1 MRTDLALHLYRD
13 GYDAL
18 PRMWAQAS
26 AGPGG
31 SREAMQTRL
40 LGHTA
45 WVVRGTDGARLFY
58 DEEVVERQG
67 VVPPPLAH
75 LLFGRGAVHGLD
87 GEAHAERKQLFVGA
101 LSAPQVSS
109 LGDQVA
115 HRLRASADGWPRR
128 TPFSLHHELV
138 RVYGTSVLAWAGVEE
153 PSCEAE
159 RLSALMGAV
168 VDGFGFDPPAYARAW
183 TARLRLNRWARTV
196 VEEARREQREVPSDG
211 ILHALVHGRGAG
223 LPAPVAGVELLNVLR
238 PTVAVAWLGTFAAQA
253 LVEHPQHGPQL
264 MSEQGA
270 GHRHAFA
277 QEVRRL
283 APFVP
288 ALAGRVRRRT
298 TWARHV
304 LQEGDL
310 LVLDVPGTNR
320 DPARWPDPDRFRPDR
335 FLTTEPGAY
344 DLVPQGGGPLSGH
357 RCPGEDVALTL
368 LDRTLHQL
376 SRTEFSVR
384 ATAERRDRIPTRP
397 ARGLRVCEARPID
410 GGFLALVQT

>member
-1 MRTDLALHLYRD
+1 
-13 GYDAL
+13 
-18 PRMWAQAS
+18 
-26 AGPGG
+26 
-31 SREAMQTRL
+31 
-40 LGHTA
+40 
-45 WVVRGTDGARLFY
+45 
-58 DEEVVERQG
+58 
-67 VVPPPLAH
+67 
-75 LLFGRGAVHGLD
+75 
-87 GEAHAERKQLFVGA
+87 
-101 LSAPQVSS
+101 
-109 LGDQVA
+109 
-115 HRLRASADGWPRR
+115 
-128 TPFSLHHELV
+128 
-138 RVYGTSVLAWAGVEE
+138 
-153 PSCEAE
+153 
-159 RLSALMGAV
+159 
-168 VDGFGFDPPAYARAW
+168 
-183 TARLRLNRWARTV
+183 
-196 VEEARREQREVPSDG
+196 
-211 ILHALVHGRGAG
+211 
-223 LPAPVAGVELLNVLR
+223 VELLNVLR